1 MTFRSDEMGGDL
13 RNRVIEALKSIEDPE
28 IGIDVWNLGL
38 IYDVLVDEVGVVRII
53 MTLTAPGCPVSKY
66 ILYEVYKK
74 VLLVE
79 GVRDVHVD
87 VVFTPRWSPL
97 NITPEGRERFK
108 SRYGYDIVEKYLELS
123 KKS

>member
-1 MTFRSDEMGGDL
+1 MSDEL
-13 RNRVIEALKSIEDPE
+13 RNRVIEALKSVEDPE
-28 IGIDVWNLGL
+28 IGIDIWNLGL
-38 IYDVLVDEVGVVRII
+38 VYEVLVNETNVVRIR
-53 MTLTAPGCPVSKY
+53 MTFTAPGCPVSKH

-79 GVRDVHVD
+79 GVKDVHVD
-87 VVFTPRWSPL
+87 IVFAPRWSPL